1 MAQIPIV
8 SGIYTDNGP
17 DFRQSYPVNM
27 ETVPVANGISG
38 GYLRPADGL
47 IAQATGPGID
57 RGGINWDGVL
67 YRVMGTKLVSISD
80 ANVVTIIGDVG
91 GSTDLVIMDYSFDYL
106 GIVSGGNIY
115 FYDGTTLTQA
125 NYGLVNPTLGPVI
138 DFCFIDGRF
147 MLTDGVRLWVTDVA
161 DPFTVGQLAYQEPVA
176 DPDPVS
182 SLLRLRN
189 EVYAINRNTIEVYES
204 IASNVPFPFAVI
216 DGAQIQ
222 KGAIGVQ
229 GTCVFMEMIAFL
241 GSGRNEAPA
250 VYLGSAA
257 TAQKISTQEIDEI
270 LATYTEQQLSLVKL
284 EARNDK
290 SQQFLYIH
298 LPDRTL
304 VYDAASSAALKQQV
318 WTVLVSA
325 IDGFAQYRARNFV
338 WIYDK
343 WTCGDPQ
350 SSTFGYM
357 NDSVSSHWGEIVRWE
372 FGTAIVY
379 NESNGA
385 IFHQLELVALTGRVA
400 LGQNPWISTSYSYD
414 GQTWG
419 QDKAIQVGSVGQTQK
434 RLVWFQ
440 QGHMRNWRVQRFRG
454 DSQAHLS
461 FARLEARLEPLAY

>member
-1 MAQIPIV
+1 MQLSII

-17 DFRQSYPVNM
+17 DFRQAYPVNL
-27 ETVPVANGISG
+27 EPVPVANGISG
-38 GYLRPADGL
+38 GYLRPSDGL
-47 IAQATGPGID
+47 IAQGTGPGID
-57 RGGINWDGVL
+57 RGGINWDGLL

-80 ANVVTIIGDVG
+80 TNVVTVIGDVG

-125 NYGLVNPTLGPVI
+125 SYGLVNPTLGPVI

-147 MLTDGVRLWVTDVA
+147 MLTDGVRLWVTDVV
-161 DPFTVGQLAYQEPVA
+161 DPFTIGQLAYQEPVA

-204 IASNVPFPFAVI
+204 ITSNVPFPFSVI

-229 GTCVFMEMIAFL
+229 GSCVFAEMIAFI
-241 GSGRNEAPA
+241 GGGRNEAPA
-250 VYLGSAA
+250 VYIGSAA
-257 TAQKISTQEIDEI
+257 TARKISTQEVDDI
-270 LATYTEQQLSLVKL
+270 LLNYTEQQLSLVKL
-284 EARNDK
+284 EARNER
-290 SQQFLYIH
+290 SQQFLYMH

-304 VYDAASSAALKQQV
+304 VYDAAASAALEQQV
-318 WTVLVSA
+318 WFVLTTSLT
-325 IDGFAQYRARNFV
+325 GFEQYRARNFV

-350 SSTFGYM
+350 STTFGYLTDTTS
-357 NDSVSSHWGEIVRWE
+357 NHWGEIVRWE
-372 FGTAIVY
+372 FGTSIVY
-379 NESNGA
+379 NESKGA

-400 LGQNPWISTSYSYD
+400 LGSNPWISTSYSYD
-414 GQTWG
+414 GQAWS
-419 QDKAIQVGSVGQTQK
+419 QDRAIQVGSTGQTQK

-440 QGHMRNWRVQRFRG
+440 QGHMRNWRVQRFKG

-461 FARLEARLEPLAY
+461 FARLEAQLEPLAY

>member
-27 ETVPVANGISG
+27 EPVPVANGISG
-38 GYLRPADGL
+38 GYLRPSDGL
-47 IAQATGPGID
+47 IAQGTGPGID
-57 RGGINWDGVL
+57 RGGINWNGVL
-67 YRVMGTKLVSISD
+67 YRVMGTKLVSISST
-80 ANVVTIIGDVG
+80 NVVTILGDVG
-91 GSTDLVIMDYSFDYL
+91 GSTDLVIMDYSFDHL

-115 FYDGTTLTQA
+115 FWNGTTLTIG
-125 NYGLVNPTLGPVI
+125 NYPLPIVTVGPII

-147 MLTDGVRLWVTDVA
+147 MLTDGVRLYVTDVG
-161 DPFTVGQLAYQEPVA
+161 DPFTIGAFAYQEPVA

-204 IASNVPFPFAVI
+204 IGGSAPFPFSAI

-229 GTCVFMEMIAFL
+229 GSCVFSEMIAFI

-257 TAQKISTQEIDEI
+257 VATKISTQEIDEI

-284 EARNDK
+284 EPRNDK
-290 SQQFLYIH
+290 SQQFLYLH

-304 VYDAASSAALKQQV
+304 VYDAAASAAMEQQV
-318 WTVLVSA
+318 WTVLVSTT
-325 IDGFAQYRARNFV
+325 DGFAQYRARNFV

-357 NDSVSSHWGEIVRWE
+357 SDTTSNHWGQIVRWE

-379 NESNGA
+379 NESKGA

-419 QDKAIQVGSVGQTQK
+419 QDRAIQVGSVGQTQK

-461 FARLEARLEPLAY
+461 FARLEAQLEPLAY

>member
-1 MAQIPIV
+1 MAQIPII

-17 DFRQSYPVNM
+17 DFRQAYPVNM
-27 ETVPVANGISG
+27 EPVPVANGISG

-47 IAQATGPGID
+47 IAQGTGPGID
-57 RGGINWDGVL
+57 RGGINWNGVL
-67 YRVMGTKLVSISD
+67 YRVMGTKLVSISST
-80 ANVVTIIGDVG
+80 NVVTILGDVG

-115 FYDGTTLTQA
+115 FWNGTTLTIG
-125 NYGLVNPTLGPVI
+125 NYPGLLVTLGPII

-147 MLTDGVRLWVTDVA
+147 MLTDGARLYVTNVG
-161 DPFTVGQLAYQEPVA
+161 DPFTINPFAYQEPVA

-204 IASNVPFPFAVI
+204 IGGSAPFPFSVI

-229 GTCVFMEMIAFL
+229 GSCVFMEMLAFI

-257 TAQKISTQEIDEI
+257 VANKVSTQEIDEI

-284 EARNDK
+284 EPRNDK

-304 VYDAASSAALKQQV
+304 VYDAAASAAMEQPV
-318 WTVLVSA
+318 WFVLVST

-350 SSTFGYM
+350 SNSFGYM
-357 NDSVSSHWGEIVRWE
+357 TDTTSHHWGEIVRWE

-379 NESNGA
+379 NESKGA

-414 GQTWG
+414 GRTWS
-419 QDKAIQVGSVGQTQK
+419 QNRAIQVGSTGQTQK

-440 QGHMRNWRVQRFRG
+440 QGHMRNWRVQRFNG

-461 FARLEARLEPLAY
+461 FARLEAQLEPLAY